1 MEDLFSPIAISVIGI
16 IIGILSFF
24 LKKTLND
31 VEDLKKAEVDNKVL
45 GSQVKHLEKQHEDLK
60 TEFYKKY
67 SKFNAK
73 FEKQDELNSTFKESL
88 SSILAKLD
96 MLLSQK

>member
-1 MEDLFSPIAISVIGI
+1 MEELFSPIAISVIGI

-31 VEDLKKAEVDNKVL
+31 VEKLKEAETENKVL
-45 GSQVKHLEKQHEDLK
+45 SSQVQSIDRHFE
-60 TEFYKKY
+60 EFKKDTYKKY
-67 SKFNAK
+67 SKFYAK
-73 FEKQDELNSTFKESL
+73 FEKQEELNSTFKESL

>member
-31 VEDLKKAEVDNKVL
+31 VDDLKKAEIDNKVL
-45 GSQVKHLEKQHEDLK
+45 SSQVKHLEKQQDELRED
-60 TEFYKKY
+60 FYKKY
-67 SKFNAK
+67 SKFYTK
-73 FEKQDELNSTFKESL
+73 FEKQDDLNTQFKEVL
-88 SSILAKLD
+88 SSINTKLD
-96 MLLSQK
+96 MLLGQK